1 MMIVAKTRT
10 TIAVKTALKKPCGA
24 LEDFAR

>member
-1 MMIVAKTRT
+1 MMILAKMR
-10 TIAVKTALKKPCGA
+10 TIAVKTALKKPCGGA